1 MVDHLPR
8 GLIGLLIAVIFLA
21 AWGSIAAAL
30 NSLAS
35 ASVVDFHKKFVQ
47 KDLTEEED
55 YRLSKWYSLF
65 WGLFCVATAMFVTG
79 MGSLIEAV
87 NVLGSW
93 FYGVI
98 LGIFLVAFYVK
109 QVKGKAVFWG
119 AMISQLLVLLIY
131 WQSDIA
137 WLWLNV
143 IGAGLVISISFVL
156 NKFFR

>member
-1 MVDHLPR
+1 
-8 GLIGLLIAVIFLA
+8 
-21 AWGSIAAAL
+21 
-30 NSLAS
+30 
-35 ASVVDFHKKFVQ
+35 
-47 KDLTEEED
+47 
-55 YRLSKWYSLF
+55 
-65 WGLFCVATAMFVTG
+65 MFVTG

-131 WQSDIA
+131 WQSNIA